1 MSDWRWRL
9 LHSLGPGGYP
19 GFLMSD
25 WLRLLRDNRFSV
37 SPSHLIRASSASA
50 GVVANSA
57 IACWERMR
65 FGAKV
70 EKAEVRSPLFVL
82 GHWRSGT
89 THLQKLLGLDE
100 RFAFPN
106 LYQVSWPHT
115 FLSTEAASTRLTR
128 AFLPGTRPFDNVRQ
142 SWAMPNEDELAIA
155 TLTQRSPYVGGLF
168 PRRCGHY
175 DRYLT
180 FRDVPSHEIDEWR
193 SGFLYFL
200 KKLTWKYQ
208 KPLVLKSPPH
218 TARIRLLLELF
229 PDARFVH
236 IHRDP
241 YTVFQ
246 STLHMV
252 RRTFRLTQFHNSDS
266 VDLEARTLRVYRELH
281 NSFFEEQSLIPPGQF
296 HELSFADLEQDPIGQ
311 VRHIYE
317 ALGLPD
323 FTQAEPRLREYV
335 DSLAGYRKNEFT
347 ELSGKLRSRIN
358 AGWQRCF
365 DEWHYPTAGKS
376 DGEST

>member
-1 MSDWRWRL
+1 MADWRWSL
-9 LHSLGPGGYP
+9 LHALGPGGYP

-25 WLRLLRDNRFSV
+25 WLRLLRDNHFAV
-37 SPSHLIRASSASA
+37 SPSHLIRATSATASA
-50 GVVANSA
+50 VANSA

-65 FGAKV
+65 FGSDV
-70 EKAEVRSPLFVL
+70 EKTTVTAPLFVL

-128 AFLPGTRPFDNVRQ
+128 AFLPQTRPFDNVRQ

-155 TLTQRSPYVGGLF
+155 TLTLRSPYVGGLF
-168 PRRCGHY
+168 PRRLERY

-180 FRDVPSHEIDEWR
+180 FNDVPSREIEEWR
-193 SGFLYFL
+193 SGFLHFL

-208 KPLVLKSPPH
+208 RPLVLKSPPH
-218 TARIRLLLELF
+218 TARIRLLLDLF

-252 RRTFRLTQFHNSDS
+252 HRTFRLIRLQTSDS
-266 VDLEARTLRVYRELH
+266 VDMEARTFRVNREMH
-281 NSFFEEQSLIPPGQF
+281 DSFFEERNLIPSGRF
-296 HELSFADLEQDPIGQ
+296 HELSFADLEQDPMGQ
-311 VRHIYE
+311 VREIYE
-317 ALGLPD
+317 ALDLPD
-323 FTQAEPRLREYV
+323 FAQAEPRLKEYV
-335 DSLAGYRKNEFT
+335 DSTAGYRKNEFP
-347 ELSGKLRSRIN
+347 ELTSDLRSRI
-358 AGWQRCF
+358 ASEWQRNF
-365 DEWHYPTAGKS
+365 DEWHYPVARNA
-376 DGEST
+376 DGE